1 MNKSPDVVISMKE
14 NVYGTVKAPSSD
26 FKMDS
31 LEDIYYGNSVRKA
44 VSFDVALSRHKRFVV
59 DILKRLD

>member
-1 MNKSPDVVISMKE
+1 MKE

-59 DILKRLD
+59 DILRRLD